1 MTDTR
6 HALIIANDRYA
17 DQGLKKLRAPAQD
30 AAALERVLHD
40 PQIGDFEVEV
50 VHNASADVMRRRIQG
65 FFNDRRRADTLL
77 LHFSCHGLKSESGE
91 LYFAASDTE
100 PPLLAA
106 TAVASQF
113 VRGCMSATRAGRS
126 VLFLDCCYGGA
137 FSRGSASVRAN
148 GDVNVL
154 ESFAKDEPV
163 SGRGWAVITASDS
176 MEYSFEGNELA
187 ENSAARPS
195 VFTHAVVEGLETGE
209 ADLDADGNVSLDDL
223 YEYVYRHVREQNP
236 HQTPKK
242 SAELQGELHLAHSRR
257 GRIKIVAI
265 PSPPTLQAALNSD
278 EVLTR
283 QGAVLELRKRLRHTE
298 LPVAE
303 GARRH
308 LEEVARTD
316 IQQIADLASEALSEI
331 RLAPSPDRL
340 DFGRVHRSA
349 DPQKRSVTLNGPP
362 LARHCVAQPHQSWLR
377 VDPTR
382 SGLEIRVDTAAE
394 GRLSGDVVLKGVADE
409 AVIHVEA
416 EVAPSQGAG
425 HGVPAPRP
433 SGGSPRQAS
442 GPADKRDTVVIEPP
456 RVPPQPRKPPPA
468 PSHRPQPQKPS
479 RPPVHQEK
487 ADRPPPS
494 RRAPALA
501 GAALALAVT
510 AVATLVLCLQR
521 TVVALVERGDAGVT
535 GNVED
540 NLREQGALTPLIVSL
555 ISGALA
561 PAVGALAR
569 HELDA
574 RSERYT
580 RRAVSGTHTLTAIA
594 KGLAIPVLILGVLAG
609 IAYLVGSG
617 EW

>member
-1 MTDTR
+1 MTDSR

-17 DQGLKKLRAPAQD
+17 DQGLKKLKAPAQD

-50 VHNASADVMRRRIQG
+50 VHNASADLMRRRIQS

-77 LHFSCHGLKSESGE
+77 VHFSCHGLKSESGE

-113 VRGCMSATRAGRS
+113 VRGCMSGTRAGRS

-137 FSRGSASVRAN
+137 FSRGSASVRAS

-154 ESFAKDEPV
+154 ESFAKDEPA

-187 ENSAARPS
+187 ENSAPRPS

-242 SAELQGELHLAHSRR
+242 AAELQGELHLAHSRR
-257 GRIKIVAI
+257 GGIKIVAI
-265 PSPPTLQAALNSD
+265 PSPSALQAALKSD
-278 EVLTR
+278 EFLRR
-283 QGAVLELRKRLRHTE
+283 QGAVTELCKRLQRPE

-303 GARRH
+303 GARQH
-308 LEEVARTD
+308 LGEVAHD
-316 IQQIADLASEALSEI
+316 EVQPLADLAADALNTI

-340 DFGRVHRSA
+340 DFGRIPRGSTS
-349 DPQKRSVTLNGPP
+349 PRLPVTMQGPP
-362 LARHCVAQPHQSWLR
+362 LARHCVAQPKQPWLR
-377 VDPTR
+377 VEPTG
-382 SGLEIRVDTAAE
+382 SGLEVHVDTAAP
-394 GRLSGDVVLKGVADE
+394 GHLSGDIALKGVADE
-409 AVIHVEA
+409 SVIHVEA
-416 EVAPSQGAG
+416 EVT
-425 HGVPAPRP
+425 PAERDGPAKPGSRARNDSTKPKPRP
-433 SGGSPRQAS
+433 KDTQR
-442 GPADKRDTVVIEPP
+442 TVVIEPP
-456 RVPPQPRKPPPA
+456 RI
-468 PSHRPQPQKPS
+468 PS
-479 RPPVHQEK
+479 RPKEPPRAKEPPRTTEREK
-487 ADRPPPS
+487 RTDGKAPT
-494 RRAPALA
+494 RRAPVLA

-510 AVATLVLCLQR
+510 ALAMLFMTIQR
-521 TVVALVERGDAGVT
+521 GVVAIMARADAGVT

-540 NLREQGALTPLIVSL
+540 NIREHGVLTPLIVCL
-555 ISGALA
+555 ITGGAALVA
-561 PAVGALAR
+561 GAFAR
-569 HELDA
+569 HDLGAQREH
-574 RSERYT
+574 YT
-580 RRAVSGTHTLTAIA
+580 KQAASATDTLTSVA
-594 KGLAIPVLILGVLAG
+594 KVLAIPTLILAVLAG
-609 IAYLVGSG
+609 IAYLVGSAH
-617 EW
+617 W

>member
-1 MTDTR
+1 MTDSR

-17 DQGLKKLRAPAQD
+17 DQGLKKLKAPAQD

-50 VHNASADVMRRRIQG
+50 VHNASADLMRRRIQG

-113 VRGCMSATRAGRS
+113 VRGCMSGTRAGRS

-137 FSRGSASVRAN
+137 FSRGSASVRAS

-154 ESFAKDEPV
+154 ESFAKDEPA

-176 MEYSFEGNELA
+176 MEYSFEGDELA
-187 ENSAARPS
+187 ENSAPRPS

-242 SAELQGELHLAHSRR
+242 AAELQGELHLAHSRR
-257 GRIKIVAI
+257 GGIKIVAI
-265 PSPPTLQAALNSD
+265 PSPSALQAALDSD
-278 EVLTR
+278 EFLRR
-283 QGAVLELRKRLRHTE
+283 QGAVTELCKRLRRPE

-303 GARRH
+303 GARQH
-308 LEEVARTD
+308 LGEVAHD
-316 IQQIADLASEALSEI
+316 EVQPLADLAAEALSTI

-340 DFGRVHRSA
+340 DFGRIPRGSTS
-349 DPQKRSVTLNGPP
+349 PGLPVTMQGPP
-362 LARHCVAQPHQSWLR
+362 LARHCVAQPGQPWLR
-377 VDPTR
+377 VDPAR
-382 SGLEIRVDTAAE
+382 SGLEVHVDTTAA
-394 GRLSGDVVLKGVADE
+394 GHLSGDITLKGVADE
-409 AVIHVEA
+409 SVIHVEA
-416 EVAPSQGAG
+416 EVT
-425 HGVPAPRP
+425 
-433 SGGSPRQAS
+433 
-442 GPADKRDTVVIEPP
+442 PADAPPTPGPHAPNGSTTPKPPPDDKRRTVVIDPPRIPSEPKEPPKPKEPP
-456 RVPPQPRKPPPA
+456 RTTEGRERTDRKT
-468 PSHRPQPQKPS
+468 
-479 RPPVHQEK
+479 
-487 ADRPPPS
+487 PS

-510 AVATLVLCLQR
+510 SLAMLFMTIQRGAVAIAAR
-521 TVVALVERGDAGVT
+521 ADAGKT

-540 NLREQGALTPLIVSL
+540 NIREYGALTPLIVCL
-555 ISGALA
+555 ITGGAALV
-561 PAVGALAR
+561 VGAFAR
-569 HELDA
+569 HDLGTRGEH
-574 RSERYT
+574 YT
-580 RRAVSGTHTLTAIA
+580 TQAASGTRTLTSVA
-594 KGLAIPVLILGVLAG
+594 KGLAIPTLVLAVLAG
-609 IAYLVGSG
+609 IAYLVGSAH
-617 EW
+617 W